1 MSNNDLVLTSKN
13 IGEYYK
19 GEKRFIVPGECIGIG
34 EGTFRNCK
42 ELETIE
48 FPDELEVIA
57 PCTFENCLLLKSITL
72 PPKIKFIR
80 GYTFENCRLLEKV
93 ILPQN
98 LEGIYNFA
106 FLNCTSLTEI
116 TIPDNVSSIE
126 ERAFKGC
133 RKLRKVV
140 LPKNLNW
147 FGSGVFL
154 DCPLKS
160 LTVHACYQKQGFG
173 HTFLRHI
180 FNVRDNYNIPKFDL
194 IIKYDNYKELYQF
207 VKIITKNNTLR
218 DALNGWCTFNIVF
231 DGEKLNFFEQLSLK
245 RLITK
250 HYITKINLFFGVQ
263 AKDDKEEKLAIEEYN
278 PQNNLSDEIKKLLEE
293 INTLSSKLPEEV
305 KNSLNQ
311 KISKLISDYEKG
323 MQEKNKRPTLSLDD
337 EKISLEVETMDPE
350 TILLISLTQIKLDF
364 SSYDRLLK
372 EIASVYK
379 CNELLKSK
387 VDKRPEEVNN
397 VEEIIQAIV
406 YLINKIDERKAKYFI
421 TKVETTL
428 NDTLNKYNKDLDNLF
443 GNNDTLLLL
452 ESPLTNQQLK
462 IDLLKIL
469 DELTIYTKKVIPYL
483 EILKVLNTKE
493 VTIYE
498 EDDSI
503 ANTIIGMK
511 YVSLFII
518 NERYQKQIE
527 QEITSFCNEYIT
539 KIESIIANIDN
550 KKEIDYHNLEDEM
563 RKKIH
568 PILEKLNLY
577 ISKDENEKDLLTQL
591 QNCIS
596 ILNSTEPIEINK
608 NKLIESWIGE
618 IHNILMTNEQI
629 LDEEKQE
636 IDKKLLV
643 IINNWI
649 EKFDEMSEDED
660 MFMVMQS
667 ISSDI
672 AEVYIKVSSFIKGL
686 NDFDKINYN
695 IIISK

>member
-1 MSNNDLVLTSKN
+1 MNNNDLVLTSKN
-13 IGEYYK
+13 IDEYYK
-19 GEKRFIVPGECIGIG
+19 GEKRFIVPSECIAIG

-42 ELETIE
+42 ELEGIE
-48 FPDELEVIA
+48 LPDELEGIG

-93 ILPQN
+93 RLPQN

-133 RKLRKVV
+133 RKLKKVV
-140 LPKNLNW
+140 LPKNLNL
-147 FGSGVFL
+147 FGGSVFL
-154 DCPLKS
+154 DCPLES
-160 LTVHACYQKQGFG
+160 LTVHACYQKQEFG
-173 HTFLRHI
+173 HKLLRHI
-180 FNVRDNYNIPKFDL
+180 FNMRDNYNILNFEL
-194 IIKYDNYKELYQF
+194 IIKYDNYRELYQF
-207 VKIITKNNTLR
+207 VNIITKNNTLR

-263 AKDDKEEKLAIEEYN
+263 TKDDKEEKLAIGEYN
-278 PQNNLSDEIKKLLEE
+278 PKYNLSDEIKKLLEE

-350 TILLISLTQIKLDF
+350 TILLLSLTQMKLDF

-397 VEEIIQAIV
+397 VEEIIQVIV
-406 YLINKIDERKAKYFI
+406 YLTNKIDERNAKYFI

-428 NDTLNKYNKDLDNLF
+428 NDTINKYNKDLDNLF

-469 DELTIYTKKVIPYL
+469 DELTIYTKKVSPYL
-483 EILKVLNTKE
+483 ELLNALKNE
-493 VTIYE
+493 IVTTYE
-498 EDDSI
+498 NSNSI
-503 ANTIIGMK
+503 TSTITGMK
-511 YVSLFII
+511 YVLPFII
-518 NERYQKQIE
+518 NEKNRNQLEK
-527 QEITSFCNEYIT
+527 EITSFCNEYIT

-550 KKEIDYHNLEDEM
+550 KKESDYHNLEDEM
-563 RKKIH
+563 SKKIH

-577 ISKDENEKDLLTQL
+577 INKDENEKDLLTQL

-596 ILNSTEPIEINK
+596 ILNSTELIEISE

-629 LDEEKQE
+629 LDEEKQK
-636 IDKKLLV
+636 IVKKLLA

-660 MFMVMQS
+660 MFIVMQS
-667 ISSDI
+667 ISNDI
-672 AEVYIKVSSFIKGL
+672 AKVYIKVSSFIKEL
-686 NDFDKINYN
+686 NNFDKKNCN

>member
-19 GEKRFIVPGECIGIG
+19 GEKRFIVPSECIGISG
-34 EGTFRNCK
+34 ETFRNCK
-42 ELETIE
+42 ELEEIE
-48 FPDELEVIA
+48 LPENLEIISYNA
-57 PCTFENCLLLKSITL
+57 FENCSSLKNITI
-72 PPKIKFIR
+72 PPKIKIIY
-80 GYTFENCRLLEKV
+80 GYTFSGCSHLEKV
-93 ILPQN
+93 KLPQN
-98 LEGIYNFA
+98 LGSIYNYA
-106 FLNCTSLTEI
+106 FSQCTSLTEI
-116 TIPDNVSSIE
+116 TIPDNVFHIE
-126 ERAFKGC
+126 YNAFEGC
-133 RKLRKVV
+133 EKLRKVV
-140 LPKNLNW
+140 LPKNLNG
-147 FGSGVFL
+147 FGSNVFL
-154 DCPLKS
+154 HCPLES
-160 LTVHACYQKQGFG
+160 LTVHACYQKQEFC
-173 HTFLRHI
+173 HTLLRYI

-207 VKIITKNNTLR
+207 VKIITENNTLR

-231 DGEKLNFFEQLSLK
+231 DGKKLNFFEQLSLK

-250 HYITKINLFFGVQ
+250 HYITRINLSFGVQ
-263 AKDDKEEKLAIEEYN
+263 AKDDKEEKPAIQEYN
-278 PQNNLSDEIKKLLEE
+278 SKYNLSDEIKKLLEE

-305 KNSLNQ
+305 KVSINQ

-350 TILLISLTQIKLDF
+350 TILLLSLTQIKLDF

-406 YLINKIDERKAKYFI
+406 YLTNKIDKRKAEYFI

-462 IDLLKIL
+462 IELLKIL

-493 VTIYE
+493 VTTYK
-498 EDDSI
+498 EDNSI

-511 YVSLFII
+511 YVASFII
-518 NERYQKQIE
+518 NKRYQKQLE

-539 KIESIIANIDN
+539 KIEGIIANIDN
-550 KKEIDYHNLEDEM
+550 KKESDYHKLEDEM
-563 RKKIH
+563 SKKIH

-577 ISKDENEKDLLTQL
+577 INKDENEKDLLTQL

-596 ILNSTEPIEINK
+596 ILNSTELIEISE

-629 LDEEKQE
+629 LDEEKQK
-636 IDKKLLV
+636 IVKKLLA

-649 EKFDEMSEDED
+649 EKFDKMSEDED
-660 MFMVMQS
+660 MFIVMQS
-667 ISSDI
+667 ISNDI
-672 AEVYIKVSSFIKGL
+672 AEVYIKVSGFIKEL
-686 NDFDKINYN
+686 NDFDKKNCN

>member
-1 MSNNDLVLTSKN
+1 MSNNDLVLTSEN

-19 GEKRFIVPGECIGIG
+19 GEKRFIVPGECIAIG
-34 EGTFRNCK
+34 EGTFKNCK
-42 ELETIE
+42 ELEEIE
-48 FPDELEVIA
+48 LPDELEKIG
-57 PCTFENCLLLKSITL
+57 PFTFENCHYLKSITI

-93 ILPQN
+93 RLPQN

-116 TIPDNVSSIE
+116 TIPDNVSYIE

-133 RKLRKVV
+133 RKLKKVV
-140 LPKNLNW
+140 LPKNLNS
-147 FGSGVFL
+147 FGRSVFS

-160 LTVHACYQKQGFG
+160 LTVHACYQKQEFG
-173 HTFLRHI
+173 HKLLRHI
-180 FNVRDNYNIPKFDL
+180 FNMRDNYNIPNFEL

-207 VKIITKNNTLR
+207 VKIITENYTLL

-231 DGEKLNFFEQLSLK
+231 DGEKLNFFEQLILK

-250 HYITKINLFFGVQ
+250 HYITKINLSFEVQ
-263 AKDDKEEKLAIEEYN
+263 DKDNQEKKLAIGEYN
-278 PQNNLSDEIKKLLEE
+278 PKYNLSDEIKKLLEE

-305 KNSLNQ
+305 KVSINQ

-337 EKISLEVETMDPE
+337 KKINLEVETMDPE
-350 TILLISLTQIKLDF
+350 TILLLSLTQMKLDF

-379 CNELLKSK
+379 CGELLKSK
-387 VDKRPEEVNN
+387 VDKGPEEVKN

-406 YLINKIDERKAKYFI
+406 YLTNKIDERKANYFI
-421 TKVETTL
+421 TKAETTL

-452 ESPLTNQQLK
+452 ERPLTNQQLK

-503 ANTIIGMK
+503 ANTII
-511 YVSLFII
+511 
-518 NERYQKQIE
+518 
-527 QEITSFCNEYIT
+527 
-539 KIESIIANIDN
+539 
-550 KKEIDYHNLEDEM
+550 
-563 RKKIH
+563 
-568 PILEKLNLY
+568 
-577 ISKDENEKDLLTQL
+577 
-591 QNCIS
+591 
-596 ILNSTEPIEINK
+596 
-608 NKLIESWIGE
+608 
-618 IHNILMTNEQI
+618 
-629 LDEEKQE
+629 
-636 IDKKLLV
+636 
-643 IINNWI
+643 
-649 EKFDEMSEDED
+649 
-660 MFMVMQS
+660 
-667 ISSDI
+667 
-672 AEVYIKVSSFIKGL
+672 
-686 NDFDKINYN
+686 
-695 IIISK
+695 